1 MSAYKFRA
9 IAVNNIDV
17 HGGGRSINVELDM
30 DTPQAKHA
38 FLTLAG
44 DTRGNELGEWM
55 GELGYSITEFDPGP
69 TEEAA

>member
-30 DTPQAKHA
+30 DTPQAKAA
-38 FLTLAG
+38 FLPLAG

-55 GELGYSITEFDPGP
+55 AELGYNIAEI
-69 TEEAA
+69 EEDAA

>member
-9 IAVNNIDV
+9 LAVTDIEPSSS
-17 HGGGRSINVELDM
+17 GRLLYVELDM

-44 DTRGNELGEWM
+44 DTRGDELGLWM
-55 GELGYSITEFDPGP
+55 AELGYTITEI
-69 TEEAA
+69 EVAA

>member
-1 MSAYKFRA
+1 MSTYKFRA
-9 IAVNNIDV
+9 VAVNNIDASAT
-17 HGGGRSINVELDM
+17 GRCIYVELDM

-55 GELGYSITEFDPGP
+55 AELGYTISEIETVDCHV
-69 TEEAA
+69 

>member
-1 MSAYKFRA
+1 MSNYKFRA
-9 IAVNNIDV
+9 VAINNVDV

-44 DTRGNELGEWM
+44 DTRGDELGLWM
-55 GELGYSITEFDPGP
+55 AELGYTISEIETVDCHV
-69 TEEAA
+69 